1 MNVAV
6 IGGGYAGMAAAVTL
20 AAAGVPLTVLEAAK
34 TLGGRARRV
43 EHAELSLDN
52 GLHILIGAYRETLR
66 LMELVGAAPERHLLR
81 LPFTWEI
88 HSRFSLRAAP
98 LPGPLHMLA
107 GLLAARG
114 ITHGER
120 FAVARFLLA
129 MRRANYALP
138 RDMSVASLLER
149 ERQGLSAVRLLWAP
163 LCVSALNTRLEAA
176 SAQVFLN
183 VLRDSLT
190 ADGGASDLLLPRV
203 DLSAL
208 FPEPAR
214 QWVEARGGAVLAGQR
229 VSAIDPVAT
238 GFSVRHGAGETSFS
252 HVICAL
258 PPHQV
263 RAFLIGVSAL
273 AELAEVIDN
282 LEYQPI
288 YSVYLRYPSNV
299 RLCAPM
305 LGFDSAL
312 LQWAFDRG
320 ALCGQ
325 HGLIGVVIS
334 AEGRHEEH
342 AHGELARL
350 VHEELQ
356 RQLGPLPPPS
366 WSRVIAEKR
375 ATFACT
381 CGLVRPPQRT
391 SLRNFVLAGDYTAG
405 DYPGT
410 LEAAVRS
417 GVSAANIVL
426 GKA

>member
-20 AAAGVPLTVLEAAK
+20 AATGVPLTVFEAGK

-43 EHAELSLDN
+43 DHPELTLDN

-66 LMELVGAAPERHLLR
+66 LMELVGAAPDRHLLR
-81 LPFTWEI
+81 VPFNWEI
-88 HSRFSLRAAP
+88 HSRFSLGAAR
-98 LPGPLHMLA
+98 LPPPLHLLA

-114 ITHGER
+114 VTLGER
-120 FAVARFLLA
+120 LAAARFVLA
-129 MRRANYALP
+129 MRRAQFTLP
-138 RDMSVASLLER
+138 QDTSVASLLER
-149 ERQGLSAVRLLWAP
+149 ERQGAGVVRLLWTP
-163 LCVSALNTRLEAA
+163 LCVSALNTRPEAA

-183 VLRDSLT
+183 VLRDSFT
-190 ADGGASDLLLPRV
+190 ADRMASDLLLPRV

-208 FPEPAR
+208 FPDPAR
-214 QWVEARGGAVLAGQR
+214 AWVEARGSAVLLGQR
-229 VSAIDPVAT
+229 VTGIDPGAQ
-238 GFSVRHGAGETSFS
+238 GFSVRYGTHAAFFS

-263 RAFLIGVSAL
+263 KAFLIGVSAL
-273 AELAEVIDN
+273 AELAEAIEN
-282 LEYQPI
+282 LDYQPI
-288 YSVYLRYPSNV
+288 YSVYLRYPPSI
-299 RLCAPM
+299 RLPAPM

-320 ALCGQ
+320 ALCG
-325 HGLIGVVIS
+325 HDGLIGIVIS
-334 AEGRHEEH
+334 AKGEHEEH
-342 AHGELARL
+342 AHGELARR

-366 WSRVIAEKR
+366 WTQVIAEKR

-381 CGLVRPPQRT
+381 PGLVRPAQQTP
-391 SLRNFVLAGDYTAG
+391 LRNLLLAGDYTAG

-410 LEAAVRS
+410 LETAVRS
-417 GVSAANIVL
+417 GISAANMVI

>member
-20 AAAGVPLTVLEAAK
+20 AAGGVPVTVFEAAK

-43 EHAELSLDN
+43 EHPELKLDN
-52 GLHILIGAYRETLR
+52 GLHILVGAYRETLR
-66 LMELVGAAPERHLLR
+66 LMELVGAAPDRHLLR
-81 LPFTWEI
+81 LPFTWVI
-88 HSRFSLRAAP
+88 HSRFSFQVIA
-98 LPGPLHMLA
+98 LPAPLHMLA
-107 GLLAARG
+107 GMLAARG
-114 ITHGER
+114 ITPGER
-120 FAVARFLLA
+120 FAAARFLLA
-129 MRRANYALP
+129 MRRIDYILP
-138 RDMSVASLLER
+138 QDMSVARLLER
-149 ERQGLSAVRLLWAP
+149 ERQGLGAVRLLWAP
-163 LCVSALNTRLEAA
+163 MCLSALNTPPETA

-190 ADGGASDLLLPRV
+190 ADRRASDLLLPRT
-203 DLSAL
+203 DLSTL
-208 FPEPAR
+208 FPDPAR
-214 QWVEARGGAVLAGQR
+214 AWVQARGGAVLPGRR
-229 VSAIDPVAT
+229 VTAIDPVAG
-238 GFSVRHGAGETSFS
+238 GFSVRHGASETSFS

-263 RAFLIGVSAL
+263 KAFLIGVSAL
-273 AELAEVIDN
+273 TELSEAIDS
-282 LEYQPI
+282 LDYQPI
-288 YSVYLRYPSNV
+288 YSVYLRYPSHV
-299 RLCAPM
+299 RLHAPM

-320 ALCGQ
+320 TLGGQ

-334 AEGRHEEH
+334 AEGGHEEH

-350 VHEELQ
+350 VHNELQ

-366 WSRVIAEKR
+366 WSQVIAEKR

-381 CGLVRPPQRT
+381 PGLVRPPQQT
-391 SLRNFVLAGDYTAG
+391 PLRNFLLAGDYTAG

-417 GVSAANIVL
+417 GIRAASIVL